1 MGLFIPFFRRDRL
14 RPERSA
20 LPMPPL
26 PIDPAEQRALDEL
39 RARREAANR
48 QTFQSTTTNQG
59 DNP

>member
-1 MGLFIPFFRRDRL
+1 MGLLTPLFRRDRL

-39 RARREAANR
+39 RARREAARRRALEENAG
-48 QTFQSTTTNQG
+48 Q
-59 DNP
+59 